1 MWGAQLN
8 TRRVEFAD
16 VYQFESVSV
25 TSDAVSIVPEPMPT
39 ALLLSGLA
47 ASLITRRVRR
57 CCTSK
62 AVATS

>member
-1 MWGAQLN
+1 M
-8 TRRVEFAD
+8 RRVEFAD

-47 ASLITRRVRR
+47 AGLIARRVRR
-57 CCTSK
+57 RCHSQV
-62 AVATS
+62 VATS